1 MNGPFVLRHA
11 LDGAVSANPSRGPN
25 HVDILP
31 DPLVVSISA
40 RPATAARVKERL
52 ERQEGLRF
60 SGPAEWLIVG
70 GSHDSARIR
79 GLAEEMGPD
88 ALVADQSGGR
98 VVLRLSGPA
107 ARAILAKLTP
117 LDLHPD
123 VFATGASANTFFA
136 HVGANLARLEGD
148 IFEIVLM
155 RSFALFAFR
164 ELLEMGLEFG
174 LTAGFAT

>member
-1 MNGPFVLRHA
+1 MNGPFMLRHA
-11 LDGAVSANPSRGPN
+11 LDGAVSANPARGVN
-25 HVDILP
+25 HVEILA
-31 DPLVVSISA
+31 DPLVISISA
-40 RPATAARVKERL
+40 RPATVARVKERL
-52 ERQEGLRF
+52 AGEEGLRF
-60 SGPAEWLIVG
+60 SGPAEWLVVAPR
-70 GSHDSARIR
+70 HDVNRVKSLTEA
-79 GLAEEMGPD
+79 MGAD

-123 VFATGASANTFFA
+123 VFAEGQSANAFFG
-136 HVGANLARLEGD
+136 HVGVNLARLEGNV
-148 IFEIVLM
+148 FELVLM
-155 RSFALFAFR
+155 RSFALFAFE